1 MNFRRRGPAGI
12 ISKGVTFHEEDTVR
26 ILVFAA
32 AREHAGHDG
41 AGALAEGTVKI
52 AMLPKFKGENY
63 FDACKVGAQEG
74 IDELNKDAKVVE
86 FLYDGPSQD
95 QATNQ
100 KQVDILEG
108 WIAQQVNVIIV
119 SPNDPVAI
127 APTLKK
133 AMEKGIK
140 VLTFDADAQ
149 ADARQLFVNQ
159 VASDGVAKGLVEGTA
174 AKLIAKGYGPEKPA
188 NIGVVSSA
196 KTDANQQAW
205 LASIK
210 ALLATDE
217 YKWMVLKNEDT
228 DVYYPGPDET
238 ATQTQAGILISRMG
252 PGADQI
258 QAAIAL
264 TSMATPALG
273 SQYSAASVKPDPT
286 TVTLTGWP
294 PPTRSKSYI
303 KDDANPWTRAYCG
316 TAWTWGT
323 WRCSAATRWRPARSP
338 IAPPPSP
345 RAAWATARSRTR
357 WSSSGRAGVRQG
369 QVDDFK
375 LLIRSGDRHGGLCH
389 TFGYGTI
396 P

>member
-1 MNFRRRGPAGI
+1 M
-12 ISKGVTFHEEDTVR
+12 ISTALRSSALLLSVLATMGVS
-26 ILVFAA
+26 
-32 AREHAGHDG
+32 
-41 AGALAEGTVKI
+41 ALAEGTVKI

-63 FDACKVGAQEG
+63 FDACKVGAQEA
-74 IDELNKDAKVVE
+74 IDELNKDSKVVE
-86 FLYDGPSQD
+86 FLYDEPSQD

-133 AMEKGIK
+133 AMDKGIK

-149 ADARQLFVNQ
+149 PDARQLFVNQ

-174 AKLIAKGYGPEKPA
+174 AKLQAKGYGPDKPA
-188 NIGVVSSA
+188 NIGIVSSA

-210 ALLATDE
+210 QMLATDD

-238 ATQTQAGILISRMG
+238 TTQTQAGILISRMG

-258 QAAIAL
+258 QGAIAL
-264 TSMATPALG
+264 SSMATPALG
-273 SQYSAASVKPDPT
+273 SQYNAASVKPDPK
-286 TVTLTGWP
+286 TVTLTGLATP
-294 PPTRSKSYI
+294 NALKSYI
-303 KDDANPWTRAYCG
+303 KDDSNPLD
-316 TAWTWGT
+316 
-323 WRCSAATRWRPARSP
+323 
-338 IAPPPSP
+338 
-345 RAAWATARSRTR
+345 
-357 WSSSGRAGVRQG
+357 AGVLWNCMDLGYLAVQCGYQMATGAITDASTKITAGR
-369 QVDDFK
+369 
-375 LLIRSGDRHGGLCH
+375 LGDREIKDKMVVLGPALV
-389 TFGYGTI
+389 FDKANVDNFNY
-396 P
+396 